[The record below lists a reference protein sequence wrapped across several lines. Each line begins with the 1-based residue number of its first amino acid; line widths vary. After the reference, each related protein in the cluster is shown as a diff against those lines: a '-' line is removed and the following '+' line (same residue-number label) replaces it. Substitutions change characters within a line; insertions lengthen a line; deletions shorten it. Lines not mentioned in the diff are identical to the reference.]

1 MAMRMAADA
10 IEGVPLALATRVC
23 QYAPAPLVE
32 LPPMPIYEY
41 RCDNDHRFEALQKFS
56 DEPITSCEI
65 CGAPAQ
71 RVLHPV
77 AIHFKGSG
85 FYSTDYG
92 RGKKATA
99 EAKPDGGSTSSSES
113 SSKSDSSSSG
123 SGDSKPAKAAEA

>member
-1 MAMRMAADA
+1 MAAHA
-10 IEGVPLALATRVC
+10 IEGPILALGTRVC
-23 QYAPAPLVE
+23 QSVGSTLVE
-32 LPPMPIYEY
+32 LRPMPIYEY

-56 DEPITSCEI
+56 DEPIASCEI
-65 CGAPAQ
+65 CGAPAH

-92 RGKKATA
+92 RGKKAPG
-99 EAKPDGGSTSSSES
+99 EAKADGGSAAKDG
-113 SSKSDSSSSG
+113 SSKTDGGSSSSG